1 MKCYSATVCRR
12 SNGKGW
18 RGVIRYKDDA
28 GRWRNTT
35 KSFRLAK
42 SKAEAKKMLADW
54 LADVEEP
61 QSRAK
66 VMDYAYAYVDSK
78 VELRSIQPSTAQDY
92 RKSLKGWEPY
102 LGNVELRSLR
112 PKVIE
117 DAIRDMLADLGV
129 TTVRKRYVA
138 LKMVLDHAVASKDL
152 RENPMDS
159 VPRPKVAQG
168 TPNAIVGDE
177 LVRVKE
183 RVGALPLRPWV
194 VAVNLC
200 LYAGLRAEE
209 ACGLQVG
216 DIDLKGRVG
225 WVRRSIGYAK
235 GGSYVAP
242 TKSGRS
248 RDFPICDQ
256 LARVLSKWLETRS
269 GGPTDWLLGDEMP
282 AVNSIGR
289 KWSMLCEIEEF
300 VGRAGRKPTLH
311 DLRHTFA
318 TRCVSSGMDV
328 KTLQSILGHSS
339 AAMTLDVYASPD
351 PAAKQAAG
359 ELIAKAI

>member
-1 MKCYSATVCRR
+1 MKCYTATVCKR
-12 SNGKGW
+12 SGGKGW
-18 RGVIRYKDDA
+18 RGVIRYKDET
-28 GRWRNTT
+28 GKWRNTT
-35 KSFRLAK
+35 KSFIRAK
-42 SKAEAKKMLADW
+42 SKAEAKRMLADW
-54 LADVEEP
+54 LQDMEEP

-78 VELRSIQPSTAQDY
+78 VELRAIQPSTADDY
-92 RKSLKGWEPY
+92 RKNLRGWEPY
-102 LGNVELRSLR
+102 LDGLELRGLR
-112 PKVIE
+112 PKIIE
-117 DAIRDMLADLGV
+117 DAIRDMLSERGV
-129 TTVRKRYVA
+129 VTVRKRYVA
-138 LKMVLDHAVASKDL
+138 LKMVLDHAVSSKDIK
-152 RENPMDS
+152 ENPMDS
-159 VPRPKVAQG
+159 VPRPKVSQG
-168 TPNAIVGDE
+168 TPNAIVGAE

-183 RVGALPLRPWV
+183 RIASLRLSPWV
-194 VAVNLC
+194 VGVNLC

-209 ACGLQVG
+209 VCGLQVG
-216 DIDLKGRVG
+216 DIDLKKRVG

-242 TKSGRS
+242 TKTGRS

-269 GGPTDWLLGDEMP
+269 GGPTDWLLGEDMP
-282 AVNSIGR
+282 AVSSIGR
-289 KWSMLCEIEEF
+289 KWSMLCEIEDF
-300 VGRAGRKPTLH
+300 VGRAGKKPTLH